1 MAVDGEGRPT
11 LDSSACNRGN
21 GVSSFP
27 EDTQEKTRLVG
38 ERGVH
43 DAGTR
48 HWTSMVDRL
57 KPHLPTLRSD
67 GLRSLASKPLS

>member
-1 MAVDGEGRPT
+1 M
-11 LDSSACNRGN
+11 
-21 GVSSFP
+21 SSFP
-27 EDTQEKTRLVG
+27 GDTQEETRRVG

-48 HWTSMVDRL
+48 DSTRMVDRL

-67 GLRSLASKPLS
+67 GLRSLASKPSLS